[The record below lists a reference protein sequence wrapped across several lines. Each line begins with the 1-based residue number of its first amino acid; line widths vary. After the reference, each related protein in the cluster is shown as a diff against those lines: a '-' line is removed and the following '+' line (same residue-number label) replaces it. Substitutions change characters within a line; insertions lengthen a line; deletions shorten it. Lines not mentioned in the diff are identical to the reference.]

1 MSNSLTHHQNAIRLL
16 FILIYGSEKLL
27 DVHHSGAEGV
37 FKSEMRLH
45 AMDFWVR
52 YPDYLAYELISIFRE
67 THEVSLLK
75 QAEAIFEDQEP
86 DLRRIQ
92 MIRWRF
98 GAYDK
103 VDNTLSV
110 LLSKGLIRLEDKR
123 NITGVQEHHY
133 LLMPSAYSLESDIE
147 QEFPVLG
154 WYKERAKLVSK
165 IAGKR
170 GGKAL
175 KDRQYEHITYANTT
189 GGSIIQPITEE
200 VRLSLENL
208 KNRI

>member
-1 MSNSLTHHQNAIRLL
+1 MSNSVTPHQNAIRLL
-16 FILIYGSEKLL
+16 FILIYGSEKLPN
-27 DVHHSGAEGV
+27 DHYSGAEGV

-52 YPDYLAYELISIFRE
+52 YPDYLAHELICIFKK
-67 THEVSLLK
+67 TNDFALIK

-86 DLRRIQ
+86 DLRRIP
-92 MIRWRF
+92 MIRYRF

-110 LLSKGLIRLEDKR
+110 LISKGLIRQEDKK

-133 LLMPSAYSLESDIE
+133 LLMPSAYSLESNIE

-165 IAGKR
+165 VAGNR

-175 KDRQYEHITYANTT
+175 KDRQYDHITYANTT
-189 GGSIIQPITEE
+189 GGSIIQSITEE
-200 VRLSLENL
+200 VRLNL
-208 KNRI
+208 QNLRNRI